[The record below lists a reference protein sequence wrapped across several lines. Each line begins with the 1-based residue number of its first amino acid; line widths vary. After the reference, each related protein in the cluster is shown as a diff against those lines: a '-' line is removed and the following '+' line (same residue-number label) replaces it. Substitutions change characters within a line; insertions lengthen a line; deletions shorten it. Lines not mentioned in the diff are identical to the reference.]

1 MESNCLVPKL
11 GNRGQNRLSDL
22 SRLAT
27 LFGRAGAQTQAVIG
41 CHVSWAQENPKY
53 YLTPQ
58 RGLDG

>member
-1 MESNCLVPKL
+1 MPKL